1 MDGVVLL
8 SLAKHAQ
15 ITFKTPTG
23 SQLQM
28 EHVVVMSRKFN
39 QSQNV
44 DQTVNAKPVKDVLME
59 YVSINVLQSHVLLL
73 RHVLMV
79 NALFQLHQNHS
90 VE

>member
-1 MDGVVLL
+1 MDGAVLL
-8 SLAKHAQ
+8 SLVKHVQ

-28 EHVVVMSRKFN
+28 EHVVVMSLKFN

-59 YVSINVLQSHVLLL
+59 YV
-73 RHVLMV
+73 
-79 NALFQLHQNHS
+79 
-90 VE
+90 